1 VTQPQTPPGTPGGY
15 GPPPAYGYA
24 VPPPQY
30 APPPRPTAPDGRPL
44 ADFGDRLLAVLID
57 TAVLAG
63 VALVLI
69 VPIFIVFIAKIND
82 ATNRTVVD
90 ANGEIV
96 SSPNFASIFLPILGL
111 YLVALLLTVA
121 FSYVYEVEMMYRRG
135 ATWGK
140 RAMKL
145 RIVPLADPTAP
156 LTRGMAAKRWLVSYV
171 LGAVVPFFRWID
183 GLWQLWDQPYR
194 QCLHD
199 KWADTV
205 VVKVSQ

>member
-1 VTQPQTPPGTPGGY
+1 
-15 GPPPAYGYA
+15 
-24 VPPPQY
+24 
-30 APPPRPTAPDGRPL
+30 L

-57 TAVLAG
+57 TAVLFG

-69 VPIFIVFIAKIND
+69 VPIFVVFIAEINNP
-82 ATNRTVVD
+82 ANRTVVD

-96 SSPNFASIFLPILGL
+96 SSPDFASIFLPILGL
-111 YLVALLLTVA
+111 YLAALFSIVA

-145 RIVPLADPTAP
+145 QIVPLADPTAP
-156 LTRGMAAKRWLVSYV
+156 LTRGMAAKRWLVGYV

-199 KWADTV
+199 KWAETV